1 MTLATDFNQE
11 TTYKHTL
18 GLSSYEIDVYDRPLL
33 AYINEFDH
41 FEIAGEKVSFD
52 DFVYSGSGQ
61 TGNVL
66 DYTLHSGG
74 KLNILTLPYRP
85 YVAIKVFCTV
95 DPITNPTIQ
104 EIKVVNGRYF
114 GYAVAFDEDD
124 MFEAYDALR
133 GIQCA

>member
-1 MTLATDFNQE
+1 MTLSNFNQE

-33 AYINEFDH
+33 TYINEFDY
-41 FEIAGEKVSFD
+41 FEIAGEIVSFD

-74 KLNILTLPYRP
+74 KLNISTLPYRA

-95 DPITNPTIQ
+95 DPITNPDIR
-104 EIKVVNGRYF
+104 EIKVVNGHYF
-114 GYAVAFDEDD
+114 GYAVAVDEDD
-124 MFEAYDALR
+124 MFEAYDALQEV
-133 GIQCA
+133 QCA

>member
-1 MTLATDFNQE
+1 MTLLTDFNQE

-18 GLSSYEIDVYDRPLL
+18 GLSSYEIDVYDLPLL
-33 AYINEFDH
+33 AYINEFDY

-74 KLNILTLPYRP
+74 KLNISSLPYRA

-104 EIKVVNGRYF
+104 EVKVVNGHYF
-114 GYAVAFDEDD
+114 GYAVAVDEDD

-133 GIQCA
+133 EVQCT